1 MQVCSSG
8 SAVAVD
14 SESTRGGRCAR
25 RRRLHAAGA
34 TQRRLHLQ
42 QGLARED
49 GQRLL
54 EARNLLLA
62 LRLALAVRHGLR
74 LALRLQLVE
83 VGQDGV
89 QLVGRRGLVLL
100 VVAERNLQLLHL
112 IGLALHVALLR
123 RLGDGVLL
131 GQLVGGGQRRILI
144 SLSLGQQ
151 RGEVA
156 LRHLQHR
163 HDRRADVRARAAELR
178 LLAAHLDESRRAVVL
193 GQDVDRLRNR
203 GRRILEVRRRLHVL
217 LVLLLAVGSGLGLAS
232 IDLRNLGLK
241 RLDVLQQ
248 LRLVGLRLL
257 DARRRLVELARE
269 VRLLRLRLTD
279 LLVAERLLVRLLRGL
294 LRELGNH
301 VLDEAAHL
309 AERIRARA
317 RRQLH
322 QREAV
327 ELLRQAAQHAHSLSP
342 RVRRLLLLLKRL
354 HARRSLQEHLHAL
367 GQDLL
372 RLLDRRSLLA
382 SLLLAGRPLRGL
394 GLAALLQ
401 LREVL
406 RVSRKRPL
414 RLRQS
419 TLGGVELL
427 LRRRARLGRLAQLL
441 LRHGNLILEA
451 LLQHRV
457 RVLSLHLVL
466 AGAAQ
471 RLLGLPLHVRDRVE
485 DARALGRVGRRRR
498 LRLQRQV
505 LIALAGLRLQQ
516 RLDHRLL
523 VRVHPRR
530 LHDLREPA
538 RDRRK
543 HLRRLARL
551 HEAKVLLQHR
561 HGALQGVHRVNEL
574 LLRRSEV
581 SVLLVAD
588 LNGRGQVSLLGG
600 DLLRQLVDRARQ
612 GADRRLGILD
622 RRLQVTDRALRAR
635 DGILLRVRLLVA
647 PHGVLLHKLGL
658 VLQIRSDLTLQLVQQ
673 LNHLLH
679 R

>member
-42 QGLARED
+42 QRLARED

-62 LRLALAVRHGLR
+62 LSLALAVRHRLR
-74 LALRLQLVE
+74 LALRLQLVK

-89 QLVGRRGLVLL
+89 KLLGRRRLVLL

-131 GQLVGGGQRRILI
+131 GQLVVGGLRRLLI

-178 LLAAHLDESRRAVVL
+178 LLAAHLNESRRAVVL
-193 GQDVDRLRNR
+193 GQDIDRLRNR

-217 LVLLLAVGSGLGLAS
+217 LVLLLAHSRGLGLAR
-232 IDLRNLGLK
+232 IDVRNLGLK
-241 RLDVLQQ
+241 RLDVLEQ

-257 DARRRLVELARE
+257 DARRRLVQLARE
-269 VRLLRLRLTD
+269 VRLLRLRITD
-279 LLVAERLLVRLLRGL
+279 LLIAERLLVRLLRGL

-309 AERIRARA
+309 AKRIRPRA

-322 QREAV
+322 EREAV
-327 ELLRQAAQHAHSLSP
+327 ELLRQAAQDAHSLSA
-342 RVRRLLLLLKRL
+342 RVRRLLLLRKRL

-367 GQDLL
+367 RQDLL

-382 SLLLAGRPLRGL
+382 DLLLAGRPLRGL
-394 GLAALLQ
+394 GLAAHLQ
-401 LREVL
+401 LRQVL
-406 RVSRKRPL
+406 RVSRKR
-414 RLRQS
+414 
-419 TLGGVELL
+419 
-427 LRRRARLGRLAQLL
+427 
-441 LRHGNLILEA
+441 
-451 LLQHRV
+451 
-457 RVLSLHLVL
+457 
-466 AGAAQ
+466 
-471 RLLGLPLHVRDRVE
+471 
-485 DARALGRVGRRRR
+485 R
-498 LRLQRQV
+498 LRL
-505 LIALAGLRLQQ
+505 
-516 RLDHRLL
+516 
-523 VRVHPRR
+523 VRASSAAWSSSSVV
-530 LHDLREPA
+530 A
-538 RDRRK
+538 R
-543 HLRRLARL
+543 
-551 HEAKVLLQHR
+551 VW
-561 HGALQGVHRVNEL
+561 
-574 LLRRSEV
+574 
-581 SVLLVAD
+581 VA
-588 LNGRGQVSLLGG
+588 SPICFF
-600 DLLRQLVDRARQ
+600 A
-612 GADRRLGILD
+612 
-622 RRLQVTDRALRAR
+622 
-635 DGILLRVRLLVA
+635 
-647 PHGVLLHKLGL
+647 
-658 VLQIRSDLTLQLVQQ
+658 
-673 LNHLLH
+673 
-679 R
+679 

>member
-42 QGLARED
+42 QRLARED

-62 LRLALAVRHGLR
+62 RSLALAVRHRLR
-74 LALRLQLVE
+74 LALRLQLVK

-89 QLVGRRGLVLL
+89 KLLGRRRLVLL

-203 GRRILEVRRRLHVL
+203 GCRILEVRRRLHVL

-248 LRLVGLRLL
+248 LRIVGLRLL

-279 LLVAERLLVRLLRGL
+279 LLIAERLLVRLLRGL

-309 AERIRARA
+309 AERIRPRA

-322 QREAV
+322 EREAV

-342 RVRRLLLLLKRL
+342 RVRRLLLLRERL

-367 GQDLL
+367 RQDL
-372 RLLDRRSLLA
+372 RR
-382 SLLLAGRPLRGL
+382 
-394 GLAALLQ
+394 
-401 LREVL
+401 
-406 RVSRKRPL
+406 L
-414 RLRQS
+414 RLRQR

-441 LRHGNLILEA
+441 LRHRDRILKA

-471 RLLGLPLHVRDRVE
+471 RLLSLLLHVRNRVE
-485 DARALGRVGRRRR
+485 DARALGGVGRRRR
-498 LRLQRQV
+498 LRLKRQV
-505 LIALAGLRLQQ
+505 LIALAGLGLQQ

-561 HGALQGVHRVNEL
+561 RGALQGVRRVNEL

-581 SVLLVAD
+581 GVLLAAD
-588 LNGRGQVSLLGG
+588 LSGRRQVSLRGG

-635 DGILLRVRLLVA
+635 DGILLRVRLLVDRA
-647 PHGVLLHKLGL
+647 RQGAD
-658 VLQIRSDLTLQLVQQ
+658 R
-673 LNHLLH
+673 